1 MTDGMMERWK
11 YGKMVRVVL
20 VCCAVVAMR
29 AEAQEREAPAV
40 GLVELASE
48 PSRAEVYVGDSLVGH
63 TPMRLRGAM
72 LDSVH
77 VWFPSRGAW
86 DAQVRRPDTAAPP
99 ADMGVVLLRFD
110 ARRMFEAVPAGRAN
124 VLGDELRIPSA
135 SVLIPAG
142 LGLAAGVA
150 AVVFKQHAD
159 GLYDD
164 YLRSG
169 DESLLSQT
177 KKYDIYAGVS
187 LALLQVG
194 LGYLIYRLF
203 DE

>member
-1 MTDGMMERWK
+1 MMR
-11 YGKMVRVVL
+11 GVL
-20 VCCAVVAMR
+20 IFCVLAALVTLK

-40 GLVELASE
+40 GFVELASE
-48 PSRAEVYVGDSLVGH
+48 PDRAEVYAGDSLLGR
-63 TPMRLRGAM
+63 TPMRLRRAL
-72 LDSVH
+72 LDSVR
-77 VWFPSRGAW
+77 VYFPSRDAW
-86 DAQVRRPDTAAPP
+86 DAQVLRPDTAAPP
-99 ADMGVVLLRFD
+99 ADMGVLLLRFD
-110 ARRMFEAVPAGRAN
+110 ARRMFGALPAGKAN
-124 VLGDELRIPSA
+124 VLGEDLQIPPA

-150 AVVFKQHAD
+150 AVMFKQHAD

-194 LGYLIYRLF
+194 LGYFIYRLF
-203 DE
+203 DK

>member
-1 MTDGMMERWK
+1 
-11 YGKMVRVVL
+11 MVRVV
-20 VCCAVVAMR
+20 VICCALASVVVMQAQ
-29 AEAQEREAPAV
+29 AQERDAPAV

-48 PSRAEVYVGDSLVGH
+48 PSGAEVYAGDSLLGH
-63 TPMRLRGAM
+63 TPMRLRRVL
-72 LDSVH
+72 LDSVR
-77 VWFPSRGAW
+77 VCFPSKGAW
-86 DAQVRRPDTAAPP
+86 DAQVLRPDTAAPP

-110 ARRMFEAVPAGRAN
+110 ARRMFEAVSAGRAN
-124 VLGDELRIPSA
+124 VLGDDLQLPSA
-135 SVLIPAG
+135 SVLVPAA

-150 AVVFKQHAD
+150 AVVLKQHAD

-194 LGYLIYRLF
+194 LGYFIYRLF